1 MRMKKYI
8 IPIVMALLCLVPKAS
23 AQVSYYYY
31 HGNQITLEVDPMTI
45 VTITQKNTLAPQRP
59 PIGLQLTDTIEDSRN
74 RILVYRRTTS
84 VTAPI
89 QMPSSPSMSVLPCYK
104 SETGEL
110 LVPDGYLYVKLRNL
124 SDYPLL
130 QEMAAENDCD
140 IVDQSNDMPL
150 WYMLKASNGTGNNP
164 VDIANTIYESGNFA
178 AAFPSFSYDML
189 EISYDP
195 NVFDQWGLY
204 NSTNEGM
211 DINVSNAW
219 NYSTGRGIKIAVI
232 DLGIDLTHQ
241 DLAANIYPLSYDTE
255 TNSSPSKVYGSHGTH
270 CAGIVAA
277 VRNNGLQVAGVAP
290 DAKLMSVSNS
300 LNGGSRIFM
309 LACGINWAWK
319 HGADIISCSWHCIP
333 NEMVENA
340 IDSAVIRGREGK
352 GCIFVKSAGNS
363 GREIT
368 FPGNYSPNVIAVAN
382 MKADGTRN
390 PNSSHGDN
398 LLVIAPGTD
407 ILSTVPDNQIGLMS
421 GTSMACPHVA
431 GLAALILERNPRLTA
446 AKVREII
453 ARNTKKVGDEPY
465 SVNKPYG
472 TWNEFYGYG
481 LIDAFQAVIN
491 TPRN

>member
-290 DAKLMSVSNS
+290 DAKLMSVSN
-300 LNGGSRIFM
+300 
-309 LACGINWAWK
+309 
-319 HGADIISCSWHCIP
+319 
-333 NEMVENA
+333 
-340 IDSAVIRGREGK
+340 
-352 GCIFVKSAGNS
+352 
-363 GREIT
+363 
-368 FPGNYSPNVIAVAN
+368 
-382 MKADGTRN
+382 
-390 PNSSHGDN
+390 
-398 LLVIAPGTD
+398 
-407 ILSTVPDNQIGLMS
+407 
-421 GTSMACPHVA
+421 
-431 GLAALILERNPRLTA
+431 
-446 AKVREII
+446 
-453 ARNTKKVGDEPY
+453 
-465 SVNKPYG
+465 
-472 TWNEFYGYG
+472 
-481 LIDAFQAVIN
+481 
-491 TPRN
+491 